1 MPGMQFVNV
10 SVANNQ
16 VSVDRD
22 PLDLRGMGPTITI
35 QWLIATQGWTFPA
48 NGIVITDNDGQF
60 HDGHMAQ
67 QGTRY
72 IWIDNNSGGKT
83 YKYTVNVMNGS
94 TPLTLDPSII
104 NQP

>member
-1 MPGMQFVNV
+1 MPGMQMINV
-10 SVANNQ
+10 SVVNNQ

-35 QWLIATQGWTFPA
+35 QWLIATQGWTFPDD
-48 NGIVITDNDGQF
+48 GIVIHDNDGQF
-60 HDGHMAQ
+60 HGGQAQ

-72 IWIDNNSGGKT
+72 IWIDDNSGGKT
-83 YKYTVNVMNGS
+83 YKYTVNVTNGS

-104 NQP
+104 NQ